1 MARSRVISFMSS
13 LGPSRNS
20 NQANNRKRD
29 SSASFTLESSSLSTV
44 GTTSSDAP
52 SPVVEGSPT
61 GAPYR
66 ERRGSRP
73 SSAVFS
79 HKPPQLDVSG
89 DTPAEIQPIFA
100 LLNSHANKIYQ
111 EGYFLKLNDLDTH
124 GRPCPDRQWVEC
136 YAQLIGTVLSLWNAA
151 ALDAARDGQEVPP
164 TFINLADA
172 SIKTIETL
180 PVKNQQS
187 QPLKNVLSLCSAG
200 QNRYLLH
207 FNSFNSLVQWTSAI
221 RLAMYEH
228 TSLYEAYT
236 GSIFAGK
243 GKGLANASS
252 ILQQTR
258 FKHEDWARVRFGAG
272 TPWRRC
278 WFVVSP
284 PDEKEIQK
292 ARKTMKRRSAY
303 DRSPSTVK
311 GNIKF
316 YESKKTKKQK
326 PIATVTNAYAAYAIY
341 PESIPLIDQSTL
353 VKIEGHITIHA
364 SSESSTEGF
373 VFVMPETHPAVSG
386 FETMLRF
393 LIPTFDTFNL
403 YGRPNRI
410 IAVTNHIKS
419 IMFAFPRNRR
429 HGYLDSLDIANLM
442 QTPGCLNWSET
453 EWRQQLKEATARR
466 MAAGGGGSRSSSISS
481 EKPRFRASLPNRQ
494 STMPVGAARM
504 FTPPSH
510 FQPALNQSVD
520 NIIPERPREEPESPS
535 NHSRAQSDTVGL
547 HGPLERPSRFRTDMS
562 PASSVYHLA
571 EDGSERP
578 ESSNNDRSISD
589 HGQQVDPQA
598 AAVREDLVSPSP
610 PAPVSSPPAFTH
622 GPNQTPSIRPRPSVD
637 ARKANNRMSKAT
649 FAQMAAASGAGL
661 SAGSPT
667 TKSTEDMRQQNVSA
681 SNPYASEPRGLGVS
695 DVNWHASS
703 EVIAAPKLV
712 TVPSPIT
719 IRSAG
724 STPSSG
730 SPSAPSSIKNRLSL
744 DTTKA
749 IKRKPVG
756 QSQRAQ
762 FDVTSPVVSTTGEPS
777 YDDLRHTVDEDA
789 LNQVGLLHDPTPSPA
804 KDSHHDEESVYDT
817 VYDDAST
824 VSPDYAST
832 HGSVYSK
839 ASSVRRPRMGVKKT
853 VGGGEP
859 ERNVVIGDAKYT
871 VDQQQSKSN
880 PDIPSVDFGPTMTY
894 LPTTGRPSTADTLKQ
909 SGHERTGSDSTERQR
924 INVPTYSSHS
934 RNSSRDE
941 RRRSIPWQP
950 GMSNGRPTTP
960 LAYGQ
965 GPTSPVHPRPQK
977 PPVSPNWMAH
987 STSNMHLG
995 QNQSQPRSRGT
1006 GAMMP
1011 QNISPNLSAREQE
1024 HVARMTGSAFFN
1036 MSSSSHRQ
1044 QPQAGPRGLV
1054 AEIDARERQKKDLK
1068 EGMSNH
1074 MVQHA
1079 IAQRQQH
1086 MQYQPQHA
1094 SYYGGD
1100 AYNGYNLP
1108 AAGHS
1113 VGALNQAYRT
1123 DEPRR
1128 QTWYGN
1134 RMQQTAPIYYS
1145 QGPGQYTNMH

>member
-1 MARSRVISFMSS
+1 
-13 LGPSRNS
+13 
-20 NQANNRKRD
+20 
-29 SSASFTLESSSLSTV
+29 
-44 GTTSSDAP
+44 
-52 SPVVEGSPT
+52 
-61 GAPYR
+61 
-66 ERRGSRP
+66 
-73 SSAVFS
+73 
-79 HKPPQLDVSG
+79 
-89 DTPAEIQPIFA
+89 
-100 LLNSHANKIYQ
+100 
-111 EGYFLKLNDLDTH
+111 
-124 GRPCPDRQWVEC
+124 
-136 YAQLIGTVLSLWNAA
+136 
-151 ALDAARDGQEVPP
+151 
-164 TFINLADA
+164 
-172 SIKTIETL
+172 
-180 PVKNQQS
+180 
-187 QPLKNVLSLCSAG
+187 
-200 QNRYLLH
+200 
-207 FNSFNSLVQWTSAI
+207 
-221 RLAMYEH
+221 MYEH

-894 LPTTGRPSTADTLKQ
+894 LPTPGRPSTADTLKQ